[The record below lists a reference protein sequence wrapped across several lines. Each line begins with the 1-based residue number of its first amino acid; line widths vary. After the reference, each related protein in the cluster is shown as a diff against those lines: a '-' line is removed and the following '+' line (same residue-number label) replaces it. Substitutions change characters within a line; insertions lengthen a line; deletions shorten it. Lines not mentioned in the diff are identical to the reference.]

1 MFFARRERET
11 FRRGA
16 TERTLALLTAVDA
29 ELSSSIATLEALA
42 ASHDLDRNGLR
53 AFHDEAARALRSQPD
68 WLTINLAPP
77 SGAQVVNVLRPFG
90 TELPMTAERPSFDRV
105 LQSRQPAVGN
115 LVSRPFTK
123 EHGFAVR
130 VPVLRDGVVTYVLSA
145 VVTPAAMSRL
155 LAAQRLPPDWIGVV
169 LDGNAR
175 FVARTVDT
183 ERAIGEL
190 ASDSLRT
197 ALGHSPEGWF
207 RGSTIEGWTVYTPY
221 NRSAFSGWAVAMGIP
236 ATVVEAAGRQA
247 MATIAGGMLAASVVA
262 LLLALALGRRITVPI
277 SALAAAAKA
286 IGRGSALRCPR
297 MFGWRRSPLS
307 AAPSTLP
314 PPRCGRGPGR
324 KASWPPSSSRRTTR
338 SSATRSRASSR
349 RGTRRRRGSSA
360 TPRTRRAAGTSR
372 S

>member
-1 MFFARRERET
+1 
-11 FRRGA
+11 
-16 TERTLALLTAVDA
+16 
-29 ELSSSIATLEALA
+29 
-42 ASHDLDRNGLR
+42 
-53 AFHDEAARALRSQPD
+53 
-68 WLTINLAPP
+68 
-77 SGAQVVNVLRPFG
+77 
-90 TELPMTAERPSFDRV
+90 MTAERPSFDRV

-197 ALGHSPEGWF
+197 ALGHLPEGWF

-286 IGRGSALRCPR
+286 IGRGERPPLSAHVRVAEVAA
-297 MFGWRRSPLS
+297 S

-349 RGTRRRRGSSA
+349 RGTWWRRGSSA
-360 TPRTRRAAGTSR
+360 TPRTRRAAGTFR